1 MSGEDTKSFTRKY
14 RPVDMKSY
22 VGNSVTKKKIE
33 SMFKNKKIPQTLLLE
48 GDRGCGKTTLAR
60 ILAKNLMCG
69 NPTEE
74 GLACEEC
81 KSCVLMTEK
90 FILTGETP
98 LGLPVYEI
106 DITKSNSKEDAA
118 KIVETMRVK
127 PMGNKKKV
135 FILDEIQRASPE
147 AQNSYLK
154 VSEEPGSFLYII
166 LCTTDPEDLIDP
178 FKSRFNS
185 MKIRRPGVPEIV
197 ERLEEI
203 CIAENI
209 QYDESALKLIAL
221 HQNRVPR
228 ECINKLDVISI
239 GGKITYKDTVEELQL
254 VSSGLYQKY
263 FELLNRDIYEAMKFI
278 EDLYEE
284 HGVDWKDFL
293 GQLADY
299 TLDVFNM
306 KLGMRLDKYTEEEYK
321 AAKTV
326 MKNYSARDIGKFLG
340 LIEEALGMKENP
352 RYALTMLTLKMGY
365 EDYLKPIQV
374 SQVKEDIK
382 NEESI
387 AVKAYTQKKE
397 KQLKAEAKLR
407 MSENTTSI
415 EDIMNMVGGS
425 KVVDVGFVD
434 KKMVGNKT
442 DNDEEI
448 KEKSLDMEE
457 KSLDMDD
464 LEGFAN

>member
-1 MSGEDTKSFTRKY
+1 MSGESNRSFTRKY
-14 RPVDMKSY
+14 RPVDMETY
-22 VGNSVTKKKIE
+22 VGNSITKKKIE
-33 SMFKNKKIPQTLLLE
+33 SMFKNERVPQTLLLE

-60 ILAKNLMCG
+60 IIAKNLMCQ
-69 NPTEE
+69 NPSDT

-81 KSCVLMTEK
+81 KSCLTMTEK

-98 LGLPVYEI
+98 VGLPVYEV

-118 KIVETMRVK
+118 KLVEQMRVK
-127 PMGNKKKV
+127 PMGNRKKV

-166 LCTTDPEDLIDP
+166 LCTTNPEDLIDP

-197 ERLEEI
+197 DRLEEI
-203 CIAENI
+203 CIKENI
-209 QYDESALKLIAL
+209 KYDASALRLIAL

-228 ECINKLDVISI
+228 ECINKLDIISI
-239 GGKITYKDTVEELQL
+239 GGQVTYKGTVDELEL

-263 FELLNRDIYEAMKFI
+263 FELLGDDIYEAMKYI
-278 EDLYEE
+278 EDLHEV

-321 AAKTV
+321 SARKV
-326 MKNYSARDIGKFLG
+326 MKSFSARDIGKFLG
-340 LIEEALGMKENP
+340 LIEEALAMKENP

-365 EDYLKPIQV
+365 EDYIKPVNAVEVIGE
-374 SQVKEDIK
+374 VKREETAAVRAY
-382 NEESI
+382 NE
-387 AVKAYTQKKE
+387 KKE

-407 MSENTTSI
+407 LDENTSSM
-415 EDIMNMVGGS
+415 EDIMNLLPGS
-425 KVVDVGFVD
+425 KVVDVGFIE
-434 KKMVGNKT
+434 KEMKNKEKE
-442 DNDEEI
+442 DSEI
-448 KEKSLDMEE
+448 KEKSF
-457 KSLDMDD
+457 DMDD
-464 LEGFAN
+464 LNGF